1 MNKQELIDYCNA
13 IKENKNQIINCIDV
27 NRIIK
32 KIEQLDE
39 SQKVKVP
46 QFVAEWYEENKDV
59 FEANLYRYAYNIP
72 SVFDS
77 AKLNEFERWFLT
89 AGKKPFQTLVNMHQ
103 FGYEVEKEKEKW
115 YEVILC
121 NGQSLKTV
129 YRQGGDRLDFEK
141 VYGEIERFTR
151 KQLEEAG
158 FGWVFDCEGIKIKE
172 VTE

>member
-1 MNKQELIDYCNA
+1 MNKQELIDYCKTL
-13 IKENKNQIINCIDV
+13 KEDKNRFINCIDV
-27 NRIIK
+27 DRIIK

-39 SQKVKVP
+39 SQKVKIP

-59 FEANLYRYAYNIP
+59 FEENLYRCAYNIP

-77 AKLNEFERWFLT
+77 DKLNEFERWFLT
-89 AGKKPFQTLVNMHQ
+89 AGKKPFQTLVNIHQ

-129 YRQGGDRLDFEK
+129 YRQGNDRLDFEK

-158 FGWVFDCEGIKIKE
+158 FGWVFDCPGIKIKE